1 MSRSTIAALLLIA
14 SASANAQGFDYNY
27 LQLDYTNIELDDIN
41 VDGDGFGLSGSY
53 AINPDWHVFAGYQ
66 QAGLDFDVD
75 ATFLAA
81 GIGYNT
87 ELSPVIDAYARLSYE
102 YIDLD
107 TPGFGSFDDN
117 GLGFDVG
124 LRFAASQDLELNA
137 GIAYV
142 DYGDADDDTGFY
154 AGALWKFT
162 DAFALGLA
170 GSWGDDISAYTLSG
184 RVYFGK

>member
-1 MSRSTIAALLLIA
+1 MSRSTIAVLLLIA

-27 LQLDYTNIELDDIN
+27 LQLEYTNIELDDVS

-66 QAGLDFDVD
+66 AAGLDFGVD

-87 ELSPVIDAYARLSYE
+87 ELSPVVDAYARLSYQ

-107 TPGFGSFDDN
+107 TPSFGSVDDN

-124 LRFAASQDLELNA
+124 LRYAASKDLELNA
-137 GIAYV
+137 GIEYV
-142 DYGDADDDTGFY
+142 DFGDGGDDTGFY

-162 DAFALGLA
+162 DAFALGLG
-170 GSWGDDISAYTLSG
+170 GSWADDVSAYTLSG

>member
-1 MSRSTIAALLLIA
+1 MFRSTIAVLLLIA

-27 LQLDYTNIELDDIN
+27 LQLEYTNIELDDIS

-66 QAGLDFDVD
+66 SAGLDFGVD

-87 ELSPVIDAYARLSYE
+87 ELSPVVDAYARLSYQ
-102 YIDLD
+102 YVDLD
-107 TPGFGSFDDN
+107 APGVGSFDDN

-137 GIAYV
+137 GIDYV
-142 DYGDADDDTGFY
+142 DFGDGGDDTGFY

-162 DAFALGLA
+162 DAFALGLG
-170 GSWGDDISAYTLSG
+170 GSWGDDVSAYTLSG